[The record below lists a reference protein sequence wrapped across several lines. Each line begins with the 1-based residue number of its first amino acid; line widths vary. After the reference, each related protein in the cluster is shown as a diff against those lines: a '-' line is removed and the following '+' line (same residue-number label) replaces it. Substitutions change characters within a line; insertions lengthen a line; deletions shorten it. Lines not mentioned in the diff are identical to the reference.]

1 MLQNHALCGPISQ
14 ARYDL
19 YQFLFYNAL
28 LVSRRRLNKER
39 VSVKADNPFDLIL
52 PAAMAKVA
60 EEAGV
65 YKATKHPMT
74 TFYLAI
80 TAGVFI
86 SIAFVFYITATTGT
100 AAMPFGIA
108 KLIGGICFSLG
119 LILCVICGADLFTST
134 VLIVVAKASGR
145 ITWGQLARNW
155 INVYVGNLIGCLL
168 FVLLMWLSG
177 EYMTANGGWGL
188 NVLQTA
194 DHKMHHTF
202 IEAVALGILA
212 NLMVCLAVWMSYSG
226 RSLMDKA
233 MIMVLPVAMF
243 VASGFEHSIANM
255 FMIPMGIVIRNFA
268 SPEFW
273 TAVGSTPESFS
284 HLTIMNFITDNLI
297 PVTIGN
303 IIGGGLLVGL
313 TYWVIYL
320 RGDNHH

>member
-1 MLQNHALCGPISQ
+1 M
-14 ARYDL
+14 
-19 YQFLFYNAL
+19 
-28 LVSRRRLNKER
+28 
-39 VSVKADNPFDLIL
+39 KADNPFDALL

-60 EEAGV
+60 EDAGV
-65 YKATKHPMT
+65 YKATKHPLK

-100 AAMPFGIA
+100 AGVPFGFA
-108 KLIGGICFSLG
+108 KLVGGICFSLG
-119 LILCVICGADLFTST
+119 LMLVVVCGGDLFTST
-134 VLIVVAKASGR
+134 VLTTVAKASGR
-145 ITWGQLARNW
+145 ITWRQLGCNW
-155 INVYVGNLIGCLL
+155 VNVYIGNLFGAL
-168 FVLLMWLSG
+168 FFVALIWFAG
-177 EYMTANGGWGL
+177 QYTVANGQWGL

-194 DHKMHHTF
+194 DHKLHHTF
-202 IEAVALGILA
+202 IEAVCLGILA

-226 RSLMDKA
+226 RTIMDKMFA
-233 MIMVLPVAMF
+233 MILPVGMF

-255 FMIPMGIVIRNFA
+255 FMIPMGIVIKNSA

-273 TAVGSTPESFS
+273 QSIGTAPEHFAN
-284 HLTIMNFITDNLI
+284 LTVSNFVINNLI

-320 RGDNHH
+320 RGDQQH